1 MLLKDLLTL
10 LRCIYTITSSDELL
24 HLQQFHYEIWKI
36 KIASGG
42 AALAMGLMGSSLPE
56 FLRRVTHCFKD

>member
-1 MLLKDLLTL
+1 VH
-10 LRCIYTITSSDELL
+10 TITSSNELL

-42 AALAMGLMGSSLPE
+42 AAIAMGLMGSSLPE
-56 FLRRVTHCFKD
+56 FLRTVTHCFKD